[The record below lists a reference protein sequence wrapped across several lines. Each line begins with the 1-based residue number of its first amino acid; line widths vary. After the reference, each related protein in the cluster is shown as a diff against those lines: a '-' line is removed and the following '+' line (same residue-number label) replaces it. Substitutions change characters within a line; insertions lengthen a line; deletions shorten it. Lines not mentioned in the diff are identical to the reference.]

1 MSTNNSQHTGS
12 RKYWKSLEE
21 LVPTRSVGE
30 QARVNTEFPEGYDR
44 PPVES
49 SSGVS
54 RRTFMGLLSAS
65 MAVAATSC
73 RRPDHK
79 FVPAVRGVE
88 YQIPGL
94 PNFYTTVFSHGN
106 AASGLLIKTR
116 EGRPVKIEGNDMH
129 PASMGAS
136 SAYQQATL
144 LALYDPDRMKG
155 ARVNNGY
162 SSIDNAVSFIA
173 KGISEAQA
181 AGKGT
186 RILLG
191 EHASPS
197 LAALIQEIQAAM
209 PSVQF
214 VVLPAISAHNAAAA
228 NNAVL
233 GVNAEFVPNYAKA
246 DVIVSVDCDFLS
258 PVAKH
263 AEYNVRQFTLNRRPT
278 IAKPEMNK
286 LVVAESTLSLTGSNA
301 DVRVRLTPDQYEGFL
316 GALAQELGA
325 GVSARS
331 TVSGELAAQA
341 KRIAADIKGG
351 QQGVIVVGAHL
362 PMPIHALAL
371 AINQAIG
378 AIGAGRPLD
387 PGQMLPF
394 SADNRTAVEALRS
407 DLKSGAV
414 GAVIFADTN
423 PMYWADKDL
432 QQQLEKVSRRYAI
445 SMYDD
450 ETVSLCSVYIPRAH
464 YLETWGD
471 AISFDGTLSIQQ
483 PLVAPLNESSLS
495 LGDAF
500 LRIAKAS
507 GLFAD
512 TETFLAYVQRQWG
525 FTGEGY
531 KAVVGA
537 TAPAAAPAEGDSTAA
552 PAVVSSGS
560 TTWEKVLRDGV
571 FRRATSAPTAAFNA
585 AEAARLAGEGAKL
598 AAPGGGKVHCLVT
611 PSYAVYD
618 GYIANNGWL
627 QELADPV
634 TKVTWGNVAMMN
646 AATAKQ
652 LGVEYGDMVKIS
664 TEHGS
669 IIVPTWIQPGMV
681 NGVVATTVGYGRKK
695 GGVVLEGVGDNA
707 YTLFGPGESIGYT
720 VASIEKTGEHEKLAT
735 TQNHHT
741 LMGRNIVQETTF
753 SRIKGGSKELFAR
766 VSIPGKEKGTT
777 GNRANPPEN
786 IMDEFVY
793 KGHRWAMSID
803 LSACTGCNACVIACQ
818 SENNIPVVGKEQV
831 INGRE
836 MQWLRID
843 RYFVGEGDLETIDD
857 NVQVVFQPM
866 LCQHCE
872 NAPCENVCPVA
883 ATTHSPE
890 GLNEM
895 TYNRCVGTRYCLNNC
910 PYKVR
915 RFNYL
920 NWHKKD
926 RTPIEFVF
934 NPDVTVRMRGVIE
947 KCTFCVQRIN
957 EGKYR
962 AKDAGRARVNDGE
975 VVTACQQACPAD
987 AIVFGDVNDEKSKI
1001 HSMSVAERGYLVLEE
1016 INTRPQV
1023 TYQAKVRNDKSAN
1036 A

>member
-1 MSTNNSQHTGS
+1 MSTNNSQHTGP

-21 LVPTRSVGE
+21 LVSTRSVGE
-30 QARVNTEFPEGYDR
+30 QARVTTEFPEGYDL
-44 PPVES
+44 PPVEN
-49 SSGVS
+49 SGVS

-94 PNFYTTVFSHGN
+94 PSFYTTVFTHGN
-106 AASGLLIKTR
+106 AATGLLVKAR
-116 EGRPVKIEGNDMH
+116 EGRPVKIEGNDLH
-129 PASMGAS
+129 PASMGSS
-136 SAYQQATL
+136 SAFQQATL
-144 LALYDPDRMKG
+144 LSLYDPDRMKG
-155 ARVNNGY
+155 ARVSQGY

-173 KGISEAQA
+173 QALNEAQA
-181 AGKGT
+181 EGKST
-186 RILLG
+186 RILLD

-197 LAALIQEIQAAM
+197 LAALMQEIEAGL

-214 VVLPAISAHNAAAA
+214 VVLPAIAASNAAAA
-228 NNAVL
+228 NNATL
-233 GVNAEFVPNYAKA
+233 GMNGEFVPDYSKA
-246 DVIVSVDCDFLS
+246 DVIVSIDCDFLS

-263 AEYNVRQFTLNRRPT
+263 AEYNIGRFTQHRRPSL
-278 IAKPEMNK
+278 ANPEMNK
-286 LVVAESTLSLTGSNA
+286 LIVAESTLSLTGSNA
-301 DVRVRLTPDQYEGFL
+301 DLRVRLTPDQYEGFL
-316 GALAQELGA
+316 GALAQEVGA

-331 TVSGELAAQA
+331 AVSGEAAAQA
-341 KRIAADIKGG
+341 KRVAADIKSGK
-351 QQGVIVVGAHL
+351 QAVVVVGAHL
-362 PMPIHALAL
+362 PMAVHALAV

-378 AIGAGRPLD
+378 AIGADKPLD
-387 PGQMLPF
+387 PGHQLPF
-394 SADNRTAVEALRS
+394 SGDNRAAVQALRN

-423 PMYWADKDL
+423 PMYWGDNELKSLL
-432 QQQLEKVSRRYAI
+432 QRVSRRFAI
-445 SMYDD
+445 SMYED
-450 ETVSLCSVYIPRAH
+450 ESASICSIYIPMAH

-471 AISFDGTLSIQQ
+471 AISFDGTLAIQQ
-483 PLVAPLNESSLS
+483 PLVAPLNESSVS
-495 LGDAF
+495 LGEGF
-500 LRIAKAS
+500 MRIAKAANS
-507 GLFAD
+507 TMFAN
-512 TETFLAYVQRQWG
+512 TESYLGYVQQQWG

-531 KAVVGA
+531 KAVVSSV
-537 TAPAAAPAEGDSTAA
+537 AAPSDGDAA
-552 PAVVSSGS
+552 MMASSGS
-560 TTWEKVLRDGV
+560 TTWEQVLRDGV
-571 FRRATSAPTAAFNA
+571 LRKDRAVPVASFDSAG
-585 AEAARLAGEGAKL
+585 AGRIVGESPKI
-598 AAPGGGKVHCLVT
+598 AAPGGNQVYCLIT

-618 GYIANNGWL
+618 GRLGNNGWL

-652 LGVEYGDMVKIS
+652 LDVEYGDMVKIS
-664 TEHGS
+664 TSHGS
-669 IIVPTWIQPGMV
+669 IIVPTWIQPGMA
-681 NGVVATTVGYGRKK
+681 NGVVATTAGYGRQK
-695 GGVVLEGVGDNA
+695 GGVVLEGVGSNA
-707 YTLFGPGESIGYT
+707 FALLGPGESLGYV
-720 VASIEKTGEHEKLAT
+720 VANIEKTGEHETLAT

-741 LMGRNIVQETTF
+741 LMGRNIVQETTLA
-753 SRIKGGSKELFAR
+753 RLKGGSKELFAR
-766 VSIPGKEKGTT
+766 VNVPGKKEGET
-777 GNRANPPEN
+777 GNRFSPPEN
-786 IMDEFVY
+786 IMDEYVY
-793 KGHRWAMSID
+793 KGHRWSMSID
-803 LSACTGCNACVIACQ
+803 LSSCTGCNACVIACQ
-818 SENNIPVVGKEQV
+818 SENNIPVVGKQQV
-831 INGRE
+831 VNGRE

-843 RYFVGEGDLETIDD
+843 RYFVGEGDLETLDD

-926 RTPIEFVF
+926 RTPIEFAF

-957 EGKYR
+957 EAKYK
-962 AKDAGRARVNDGE
+962 AKDAGRSRVRDGE

-987 AIVFGDVNDEKSKI
+987 AIVFGDVNDEKSRI
-1001 HSMSVAERGYLVLEE
+1001 HSASKNERGFLVLEE
-1016 INTRPQV
+1016 INTRPQI
-1023 TYQAKVRNDKSAN
+1023 TYQAKVRNDKSTN